1 MAETTLE
8 IAART
13 LGARTDL
20 VLELFDYL
28 KVVLFWIK
36 YLKGTFLWFNMTL
49 LVHMGRSNRDQ
60 IIGRTDFDLFEPY
73 LANQYQIDDAQ
84 VLKGRPITSRVEMI
98 VFHHSPRWL
107 VTSKLPLRSATG
119 RIVGTAGVATM
130 AAGEGSKIWTESRLA
145 PAMAHIKEHYHEPV
159 SIRAM
164 AETCGLSIGS
174 FHRQFRDTYLCT
186 PHTYVRQLRVRM
198 SCQELVFSRRP
209 IAVIAA
215 ECGFADQSHFTK
227 EFRRIMGETP
237 RNYRRTHRQ
246 PVGS

>member
-8 IAART
+8 IAAQT

-28 KVVLFWIK
+28 KDVLFWIK
-36 YLKGTFLWFNMTL
+36 DRKGTFRWVNTTL
-49 LVHMGRSNRDQ
+49 MVHMGRSNRDQ

-73 LANQYQIDDAQ
+73 LANQYQMDDAQ
-84 VLKGRPITSRVEMI
+84 VLRGRPITSRVEMI
-98 VFHHSPRWL
+98 VFHHTPRWL
-107 VTSKLPLRSATG
+107 VTSKLPLRNASG

-130 AAGEGSKIWTESRLA
+130 AAGEGSRIWTESRLA
-145 PAMAHIKEHYHEPV
+145 PAMAYIKEHYHEPV

-164 AETCGLSIGS
+164 AQTCGLSIGS

-209 IAVIAA
+209 IAVVAA
-215 ECGFADQSHFTK
+215 ECGFSDQSHFTK

-246 PVGS
+246 

>member
-8 IAART
+8 IAAQT

-28 KVVLFWIK
+28 KDVLFWIK
-36 YLKGTFLWFNMTL
+36 DRKGTFRWVNTTL
-49 LVHMGRSNRDQ
+49 MVHMGRSNRDQ
-60 IIGRTDFDLFEPY
+60 IIGRTAFDLFEPY
-73 LANQYQIDDAQ
+73 LANQYQMDDAQ
-84 VLKGRPITSRVEMI
+84 VLRGRPITSRVEMI
-98 VFHHSPRWL
+98 VFHHTPRWL
-107 VTSKLPLRSATG
+107 VTSKLPLRSASG

-130 AAGEGSKIWTESRLA
+130 AAEEGSRIWTESRLA
-145 PAMAHIKEHYHEPV
+145 PAMAYIKEHYHEPV

-164 AETCGLSIGS
+164 AQTCGLSIGS

-198 SCQELVFSRRP
+198 SCQALVFSRRP
-209 IAVIAA
+209 IAVVAA
-215 ECGFADQSHFTK
+215 ECGFSDQSHFTK

-237 RNYRRTHRQ
+237 RNYRQTHRQ
-246 PVGS
+246 

>member
-28 KVVLFWIK
+28 KDVLFWIK
-36 YLKGTFLWFNMTL
+36 DRKGTFRWVNTTL
-49 LVHMGRSNRDQ
+49 MVHMGRSNRDQ

-84 VLKGRPITSRVEMI
+84 VLSGRPITSRVEMI
-98 VFHHSPRWL
+98 VFHHTPRWL
-107 VTSKLPLRSATG
+107 VTSKLPLRNASG

-130 AAGEGSKIWTESRLA
+130 AAGEGSRIWTESRLA
-145 PAMAHIKEHYHEPV
+145 PAMAYIKEHYDEPV

-164 AETCGLSIGS
+164 AQTCGLSIGS

-198 SCQELVFSRRP
+198 SCQALVFSRRP
-209 IAVIAA
+209 IAAVAA
-215 ECGFADQSHFTK
+215 DCGFSDQSHFTK

-237 RNYRRTHRQ
+237 RSYRRTHRQ
-246 PVGS
+246 